1 MSVVESRAEDMRMD
15 LGALLGAVLSRWLRV
30 LLVTVLLL
38 GATFAVLMFV
48 PKLYESS
55 AGILVEQRS
64 NAFTRSANEQ
74 ASSSSSIT
82 QDSLMSSQIELIK
95 SRDNLLTVIDQI
107 NLRDVREF
115 SGAGFSPVTFVM
127 QLLGRKPDVKSVDQ
141 TVLENL
147 SGAVTVL
154 RERDSAIISIYVRSQ
169 DPQLAATIAN
179 AIANAH
185 VQRRADLSLA
195 DTAVASGWLEQEIAK
210 LRTKVQ
216 EAETAVAN
224 YRSDNDLFQSGT
236 GTSSILDQQL
246 SNIATQI
253 TSAQERKNSAQ
264 SRANL
269 IRGLLDSGQPI
280 DGVADV
286 RNSLVIQNLIQS
298 QATLQGELA
307 QRSSTLLGNHP
318 TIKALRAQIGSIQ
331 GQIAQEG
338 RKVAAA
344 LEAEAKIEANL
355 EQSLNDDLARLKLS
369 VSTATR
375 DTVTLESLQRDAKA
389 QRDLLE
395 SYLARYS
402 DAAARTDSSSA
413 LPDVRVV
420 TIAAPSVTPASPK
433 TALVLGAVG
442 FIALALQIGAIL
454 FGELMS
460 GRAITQ
466 RHRVAV
472 QPAQPYVA
480 PDDEPELF
488 DDLDPE
494 DAPAVAYEA
503 AASHPFASAARR
515 VEPDAEPEPAYEP
528 EPYFDEAEPEPVSVI
543 AETPEPAYEL
553 EPLPEPEPVFEPTPE
568 PEPVTTF
575 TATPPQPE
583 PAVRNAGAAALE
595 LSNLAADIAI
605 GRVRVVML
613 AALNNFQDVEKVAD
627 TLVRSAIE
635 RGLSVA
641 SIDAG
646 SARLSVEPG
655 LTDLAAEKASFGDVV
670 HKVTEGLAAVPWG
683 HQDAIER
690 RSMKPVTLIEALT
703 DIYEVVIVSTGR
715 MGVTSTL
722 PVFSGIDCRLVLV
735 AGDHADRE
743 AVQAALAEAATLG
756 YEVGQ
761 MVSAPPQRSVA

>member
-95 SRDNLLTVIDQI
+95 SRDNLLTVIDQL

-115 SGAGFSPVTFVM
+115 SGVGFSPVTFVM

-185 VQRRADLSLA
+185 VKRRADLSLS
-195 DTAVASGWLEQEIAK
+195 DTAEASGWLEQEIAK
-210 LRTKVQ
+210 LRTRVQ

-224 YRSDNDLFQSGT
+224 YKSENDLFQSGT

-331 GQIAQEG
+331 GQIAEEG

-460 GRAITQ
+460 GRAITE
-466 RHRVAV
+466 RHRLAV
-472 QPAQPYVA
+472 QPAQAYVA

-494 DAPAVAYEA
+494 DAPTAAYEA
-503 AASHPFASAARR
+503 SSHPFASAARR
-515 VEPDAEPEPAYEP
+515 VEPEAEPEPAYEP
-528 EPYFDEAEPEPVSVI
+528 AAYFDEPEPEPIV
-543 AETPEPAYEL
+543 AETPEPAYESA
-553 EPLPEPEPVFEPTPE
+553 PLPETGPVFEPAPE
-568 PEPVTTF
+568 PQPIAAV
-575 TATPPQPE
+575 ATPPQPE
-583 PAVRNAGAAALE
+583 PPARNPGAAALE

-613 AALNNFQDVEKVAD
+613 AALNSFQDVEKVAD

-683 HQDAIER
+683 HQDAIDR

-735 AGDHADRE
+735 AGDHADRD